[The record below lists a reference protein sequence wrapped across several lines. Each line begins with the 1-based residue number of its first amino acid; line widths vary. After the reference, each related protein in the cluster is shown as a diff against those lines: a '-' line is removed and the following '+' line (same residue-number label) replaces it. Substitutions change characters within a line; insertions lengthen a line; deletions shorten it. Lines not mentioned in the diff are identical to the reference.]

1 LTRLRRAL
9 VLLLIL
15 AVALPAGCG
24 GAEPG
29 REARQSGFFGVNAQF
44 LFSSSPG
51 RWAPHLES
59 MERGGLGVVRRD
71 AVWEV
76 VEPRPPARPG
86 RRVYRWQST
95 DRMVRALAS
104 HGLRWYPIVNY
115 SARWAATRRGEVFSP
130 PARDDDY
137 IAFARALA
145 ARYGRNGSFW
155 REQPPDRAHPVKA
168 YEIWNEP
175 NASLFWRPQNG
186 APERYAALYR
196 AARRAIRD
204 VDPRARVVVGGLTTY
219 ISDSTP
225 VPHFLRRMA
234 ARLGGLGQ
242 VDAVGLHPYG
252 DSLAQVLR
260 TVREARR
267 TLDELGGASVPLDVT
282 EVGWT
287 TVRRPEVV
295 RARWL
300 ARLARDLPRSDCKV
314 EVLLPHTWL
323 TGESDR
329 ARPEDWFGI
338 ANQDGSLKP
347 SGRAYLR
354 AVRGAGRHAS
364 NARICHAAR
373 R

>member
-1 LTRLRRAL
+1 LTHLRRAL
-9 VLLLIL
+9 VLLLVP
-15 AVALPAGCG
+15 AVALPGGCG

-51 RWAPHLES
+51 RWRPHLES

-71 AVWEV
+71 AAWEV
-76 VEPRPPARPG
+76 VEPRPPAQPG
-86 RRVYRWQST
+86 RQVYRWQAT
-95 DRMVRALAS
+95 DRMVRALAN

-115 SARWAATRRGEVFSP
+115 SAPWAASRRGEVFSP
-130 PARDDDY
+130 PASDNDY
-137 IAFARALA
+137 VAFARALA

-155 REQPPDRAHPVKA
+155 RGQPEDRAHPVKA

-175 NASLFWRPQNG
+175 NTSFFWRPQNG

-219 ISDSTP
+219 VPDSTP
-225 VPHFLRRMA
+225 VPRFLRRMA
-234 ARLGGLGQ
+234 ARLGGLGE

-252 DSLAQVLR
+252 DSLAQVLGSIR
-260 TVREARR
+260 GARQ
-267 TLDELGGASVPLDVT
+267 TLSELGGSGVPLDIT
-282 EVGWT
+282 EVGWST
-287 TVRRPEVV
+287 ARTPEAA

-300 ARLARDLPRSDCKV
+300 ARLARDLPRSGCKV
-314 EVLLPHTWL
+314 EVLMPHTWL
-323 TGESDR
+323 TAESNR
-329 ARPEDWFGI
+329 AQPEDWFGV
-338 ANQDGSLKP
+338 ANPDGSLKP

-354 AVRGAGRHAS
+354 AVRSVESAKRK
-364 NARICHAAR
+364 RPTDICT
-373 R
+373 

>member
-9 VLLLIL
+9 ALLLIPP
-15 AVALPAGCG
+15 AALPAGCG
-24 GAEPG
+24 GEELGP
-29 REARQSGFFGVNAQF
+29 EARQSGFFGVNAQF
-44 LFSSSPG
+44 LFSTSPG
-51 RWAPHLES
+51 RWPPHLES

-71 AVWEV
+71 AAWELI
-76 VEPRPPARPG
+76 EPRPPARPG
-86 RRVYRWQST
+86 RHVYRWEAT

-115 SARWAATRRGEVFSP
+115 SARWAASRRGEAFSP
-130 PARDDDY
+130 PARDNDY

-145 ARYGRNGSFW
+145 ARYSRNGSFW
-155 REQPPDRAHPVKA
+155 RGQPRDRIHPVKA

-175 NASLFWRPQNG
+175 NTSRFWRPQDG

-196 AARRAIRD
+196 AARRSIHG
-204 VDPRARVVVGGLTTY
+204 VDPGARVVVGGLTTY
-219 ISDSTP
+219 VPESTP
-225 VPHFLRRMA
+225 VPRFLRRMA
-234 ARLGGLGQ
+234 ARLGGLGE

-252 DSLAQVLR
+252 NSLAQVLGSI
-260 TVREARR
+260 REARR
-267 TLDELGGASVPLDVT
+267 TLDELGGSRVPLDVT

-287 TVRRPEVV
+287 TAGTPEDV

-300 ARLARDLPRSDCKV
+300 ARLARDLPRSGCRV

-323 TGESDR
+323 TAESNR
-329 ARPEDWFGI
+329 GQPEDWFGV

-354 AVRGAGRHAS
+354 AVTSVEKAKRKRPTD
-364 NARICHAAR
+364 ICT
-373 R
+373 